1 VSLAAPAVT
10 LERHEKSL
18 PGDKTMTLLM
28 DVHEHVA
35 TLTLNRPDAL
45 NAIDPELRAALRAAW
60 QQVQHDDAIRAVVL
74 TGSGEKAFCTGADLK
89 KTMPPKE
96 SFAEL
101 TFGRVE
107 SDHLL
112 AGMEI
117 DKPIVCAIN
126 GMAMGGGLEIAMA
139 CDVRLASSTAKFA
152 LPEVRIGS
160 MPGAG
165 GTQNLTRLV
174 GLSNAMLLLLTG
186 DRIGADEALRIGL
199 VSRVLAPGELMAS
212 AMDVAS
218 RIAANAPLSVRA
230 IKRVAKDGLDMPLQ
244 AAIRAERLAFGLL
257 RDTEDR
263 IEGRK
268 AFQEKRP
275 PVFRGS

>member
-1 VSLAAPAVT
+1 MSL
-10 LERHEKSL
+10 LFDIHEN
-18 PGDKTMTLLM
+18 
-28 DVHEHVA
+28 VA
-35 TLTLNRPDAL
+35 TLTLNRPEAM
-45 NAIDPELRAALRAAW
+45 NAIDPELRAALREAW
-60 QQVQHDDAIRAVVL
+60 NQVQRDDQIRAVIL
-74 TGSGEKAFCTGADLK
+74 TGAGERAFCTGADLK

-101 TFGRVE
+101 TFGRSE

-112 AGMEI
+112 AGMDV
-117 DKPIVCAIN
+117 DKPVVCAIN

-139 CDVRLASSTAKFA
+139 CDIRIACADAKFA

-165 GTQNLTRLV
+165 GTQNLSRLV
-174 GLSNAMLLLLTG
+174 GLSSAMLLLLTG
-186 DRIGADEALRIGL
+186 DRIDAVEALRIGL
-199 VSRVLAPGELMAS
+199 VSRVLPAADLMDGARELA
-212 AMDVAS
+212 A

-230 IKRVAKDGLDMPLQ
+230 IKRVARDGLEMPLQ

-275 PVFRGS
+275 PVYKGR

>member
-1 VSLAAPAVT
+1 MSL
-10 LERHEKSL
+10 LFDLHEN
-18 PGDKTMTLLM
+18 
-28 DVHEHVA
+28 VA
-35 TLTLNRPDAL
+35 TLTLNRPEAM
-45 NAIDPELRAALRAAW
+45 NAIDPELRAALREAW
-60 QQVQHDDAIRAVVL
+60 NQVQRDDQIRAVIL
-74 TGSGEKAFCTGADLK
+74 TGAGERAFCTGADLK

-101 TFGRVE
+101 TFGRSE

-112 AGMEI
+112 VGMDV
-117 DKPIVCAIN
+117 DKPVVCAIN

-139 CDVRLASSTAKFA
+139 CDIRIACADAKFA

-165 GTQNLTRLV
+165 GTQNLSRLV
-174 GLSNAMLLLLTG
+174 GLSSAMLLLLTG
-186 DRIGADEALRIGL
+186 DRIDAVEALRIGL
-199 VSRVLAPGELMAS
+199 VSRVLPAADLMDGARELA
-212 AMDVAS
+212 A

-230 IKRVAKDGLDMPLQ
+230 IKRVARDGLEMPLQ

-275 PVFRGS
+275 PVYKGR